1 MPLSVGDRL
10 ARYEI
15 RGLLG
20 AGGMG
25 EVYRAYDHR
34 LDREVAIKV
43 LPEGFADDPDRLR
56 RFEREARAAALD
68 HPNVLDVHDLGE
80 HEGRA
85 FIVTELLD
93 GQSLR
98 EVIDSGSLTLEEA
111 IDCARQIS
119 TGLAAAHDHGIT
131 HRDIKPANLFLT
143 TEGQIKILDFGLAKL
158 TRPKVSA
165 DKLSSI
171 QTQTIETASGIT
183 MGTPGY
189 LSPEQLQGRR
199 ADNRS
204 DIFSL
209 GIVLYQMITGRHPFP
224 GKTTAEIH
232 AYILKE
238 DAISVSHFDP
248 DVPPQL
254 ERVVTRCLEK
264 RPEDRFESAGELL
277 RALEELSAGEV
288 TAQSTQPRHPA
299 LRRAAM
305 VAAAIAAVV
314 FVGVMFQRP
323 SQGVPFKARD
333 WLVITDVEN
342 LTGDT
347 TLDHALDPALT
358 VGIEQSSY
366 VNVLSRNSMQRVL
379 RQMKRDDAV
388 AIDEALGREIARR
401 KGIDVVLVP
410 SISRL
415 GTRYAMTASLR
426 NAKSGET
433 YVSRLVH
440 AEGEDEILPSLD
452 QLCRQ
457 IRGSLGETLSSISQ
471 RSRPLVEATT
481 PSLEALEQFSLAHA
495 HHVRSNPERAIQHYE
510 AALRFDPDFTS
521 AKAGLAILH
530 LDWGHV
536 FPGADPEMGTTL
548 LSEAAAEAGSLT
560 ELERLA
566 ILTHH
571 AQFVEQDLE
580 HAAEI
585 SETLLSIYPD
595 RSDNRHNL
603 AIIYERMGRTDDAI
617 AEYKSAIAADP
628 DLVVAYN
635 GLVWLLRRRTGDVP
649 QMIEWAQRE
658 LEIVDDQPWPFT
670 NLAWAYL
677 AKGDGEGSVA
687 AARRGVE
694 VAPENFWCHYHLG
707 HALVCAGEYE
717 EAARSFEKVLELS
730 PTDTWAHYH
739 AAHALNKTGDGDGA
753 RRHLTAYTLDVEAMI
768 EENPENIV
776 LPMWLDY
783 GRIALGEEPRSRLT
797 EEQLGF
803 SDPNLNWYLAQL
815 YSLTGRTQEA
825 IDRLE
830 HALANGAENPIWILC
845 IPTLEALFDEPR
857 YQELKRRTLNLE
869 SEL

>member
-1 MPLSVGDRL
+1 
-10 ARYEI
+10 
-15 RGLLG
+15 
-20 AGGMG
+20 MG
-25 EVYRAYDHR
+25 EVYRAYDQR

-68 HPNVLDVHDLGE
+68 HPNILDVHDLGE
-80 HEGRA
+80 HHGQT
-85 FIVTELLD
+85 FIVTELLE
-93 GQSLR
+93 GESLR
-98 EVIDSGSLTLEEA
+98 EVINSGSLTLDEA
-111 IDCARQIS
+111 IGYACQIA

-143 TEGQIKILDFGLAKL
+143 KEGKIKILDFGLAKL
-158 TRPKVSA
+158 TRPEISPEE
-165 DKLSSI
+165 LTGSP
-171 QTQTIETASGIT
+171 TQTIDTASGIT

-204 DIFSL
+204 DIFSV

-238 DAISVSHFDP
+238 DAVSVSHFDP
-248 DVPPQL
+248 EVPAPL
-254 ERVVTRCLEK
+254 ERVVNRCLEK

-277 RALEELSAGEV
+277 RALEELSTGDVTIQPPRAGR
-288 TAQSTQPRHPA
+288 SL
-299 LRRAAM
+299 LRRVSM
-305 VAAAIAAVV
+305 VAAAVAAVV
-314 FVGVMFQRP
+314 VFGVVFQRP

-333 WLVITDVEN
+333 WLLITDVEN

-347 TLDHALDPALT
+347 TFDHALDPALT

-366 VNVLSRNSMQRVL
+366 VNVLSRDRMQRVL
-379 RQMKRDDAV
+379 QQMKRDATT
-388 AIDEALGREIARR
+388 AIDEGLGREIARR

-415 GTRYAMTASLR
+415 GSRYAMTASLKS
-426 NAKSGET
+426 ATSGET
-433 YVSRLVH
+433 FVSRLVH
-440 AEGEDEILPSLD
+440 ADGEDEILPSLD

-457 IRGSLGETLSSISQ
+457 IRGSLGETLASISQ
-471 RSRPLVEATT
+471 RSRPLIEATT

-495 HHVRSNPERAIQHYE
+495 HHVRSDPEQAVQHYE

-536 FPGADPEMGTTL
+536 FPGADPEMGKTL

-658 LEIVDDQPWPFT
+658 LEIVDDHPWPFT
-670 NLAWAYL
+670 NLSWAYL
-677 AKGDGEGSVA
+677 AKGDGERSVA

-717 EAARSFEKVLELS
+717 EAARSFEKILVFD
-730 PTDTWAHYH
+730 PTDDWGHYH
-739 AAHALNKTGDGDGA
+739 AAYALEKAGDLAGA
-753 RRHLTAYTLDVEAMI
+753 REHFTAYKLGI
-768 EENPENIV
+768 EEKIAQEPENII
-776 LPMWLDY
+776 LPMWLDF
-783 GRIALGEEPRSRLT
+783 GRIALGEEPLTVFT
-797 EEQLGF
+797 EEQLG
-803 SDPNLNWYLAQL
+803 SSHPNLNWVIAQHS
-815 YSLTGRTQEA
+815 SLTGRTEEA
-825 IDRLE
+825 INHLE
-830 HALANGAENPIWILC
+830 RALANGAENPIWILC

-857 YQELKRRTLNLE
+857 YQELKRRTLHLE